1 MNRDD
6 NDSRM
11 TLGEHLEELRRRLI
25 YALAGLVAGVVLAT
39 ALGNRLLKLLLYSY
53 ERVMTQASLD
63 PALAVPNVTAGI
75 GMYMN
80 IALVAGLLVAS
91 PWVIYQLWMFIAT
104 GLYEKEKRI
113 VRQTVPFSAALFLAG
128 AAFFLFIASVPL
140 LRFFVSFNRWLGV
153 RHVIMLNEYI
163 GFIGQTMLVFGL
175 AFQTPLAVVVL
186 SWVGLISLS
195 QLNHYRR
202 HVIIAVL
209 VFAAVVTSP
218 SPVDQIALAVPMY
231 LLYELGVLLSYVAIF
246 RPRRRAM
253 TD

>member
-6 NDSRM
+6 NNTRM

-25 YALAGLVAGVVLAT
+25 YALAALVVGVALAT

-53 ERVMTQASLD
+53 ERVMTQAGLD
-63 PALAVPNVTAGI
+63 PSLAVPNVTAGI

-80 IALVAGLLVAS
+80 IALVAGLLIAS

-113 VRQTVPFSAALFLAG
+113 VRRTVPFSAALFLAG
-128 AAFFLFIASVPL
+128 AAFFLFVASMPL
-140 LRFFVSFNRWLGV
+140 LRFLVRFNRWLGV
-153 RHVIMLNEYI
+153 RHVIMLGEYI
-163 GFIGQTMLVFGL
+163 GFITRMTMIFGL

-186 SWVGLISLS
+186 SWVGLVNLR

-209 VFAAVVTSP
+209 VFAAVVTF
-218 SPVDQIALAVPMY
+218 SPVDQMVLAIPMW
-231 LLYELGVLLSYVAIF
+231 LLYELGLLLSYLAVF
-246 RPRRRAM
+246 RPRRREIA
-253 TD
+253 D